1 MDWNTYRRLALRT
14 AGSTSAPRDRLVM
27 GALGLSGEAGE
38 VTDHVKKI
46 IFQGHE
52 IDRAALMNE
61 LGDVMWYV
69 TYLLDTLDLEMDD
82 VLAANIAKLQA
93 RYPDGFDPQR
103 SRSREADET
112 DGADATDAQS

>member
-1 MDWNTYRRLALRT
+1 VDWNTYRRLALRT
-14 AGSTSAPRDRLVM
+14 AGSASAPRDRLVM

-46 IFQGHE
+46 VFQGHE

-69 TYLLDTLDLEMDD
+69 SYLLDTLDLEMDD

-103 SRSREADET
+103 SRARE
-112 DGADATDAQS
+112 ADATDEQS

>member
-46 IFQGHE
+46 VFQGHE

-69 TYLLDTLDLEMDD
+69 SYLLDTLDLEMDD

-103 SRSREADET
+103 SRSRET
-112 DGADATDAQS
+112 DATDEQS